1 MRTSLLRIA
10 RRAWPLLVLSVALPV
25 MASQKVCSKSLLAGT
40 PLLKEAAST
49 SRSLVSDSALFT
61 PSEFLVIEQVARS
74 RDGHETTL
82 SFQEG
87 GGTIAVFA
95 RARANRSRTLT
106 LDWSLPPRGA
116 DEYDMRRRL
125 AVLEHLYSFVFR
137 QSPLAP
143 FAFGAPKNISGSARR
158 DVLSQPEVLARV
170 AQLRECVI
178 AELDAETRH
187 RTKAW
192 ISPSIESVKAR
203 GVDALQVSGRV
214 RSGRSEPFQGTLA
227 FVRGEHLACGAEVR
241 RDGTAAC
248 TLFDGHRHEHSHEAS
263 EPMVLTYSGHVAAD
277 HIVLPMTRVF
287 THGIKSQRQ
296 HRSTK
301 Q

>member
-1 MRTSLLRIA
+1 MRTSLSRVA
-10 RRAWPLLVLSVALPV
+10 CRAWLLFVLSAALPA
-25 MASQKVCSKSLLAGT
+25 MASQKVCSKSPLAGA

-49 SRSLVSDSALFT
+49 SKSLVSDSALFT
-61 PSEFLVIEQVARS
+61 PLEFQVVEQIARLS
-74 RDGHETTL
+74 DGHETTL
-82 SFQEG
+82 AFQEG
-87 GGTIAVFA
+87 DRTIAVFA
-95 RARANRSRTLT
+95 RVRANPSRTLT

-116 DEYDMRRRL
+116 DEHDVRRRL

-137 QSPLAP
+137 QSPLAS
-143 FAFGAPKNISGSARR
+143 FAFGAPKNISGAERR

-170 AQLRECVI
+170 AQLRECVV
-178 AELDAETRH
+178 AELDVETRH

-214 RSGRSEPFQGTLA
+214 RSARGEPYQGTLA
-227 FVRGEHLACGAEVR
+227 FVRGEHLACGAEIR
-241 RDGTAAC
+241 RDGRAAC
-248 TLFDGHRHEHSHEAS
+248 TLFDSHGHEHSHEAS
-263 EPMVLTYSGHVAAD
+263 EPMVLTYSGYVAAD

-287 THGIKSQRQ
+287 MYGIKSHRQ

-301 Q
+301 